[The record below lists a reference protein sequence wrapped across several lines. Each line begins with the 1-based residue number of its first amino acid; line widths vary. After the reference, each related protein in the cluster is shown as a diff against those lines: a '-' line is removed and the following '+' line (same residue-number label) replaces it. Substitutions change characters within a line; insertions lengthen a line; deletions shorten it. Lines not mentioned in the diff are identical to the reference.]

1 MKTKLHHSSKLS
13 VSLPSDLR
21 IWLQNAAAKRRTS
34 VSYLIR
40 EALLPVFQAGQTNS
54 RKA

>member
-13 VSLPSDLR
+13 VSLPPDLTV
-21 IWLQNAAAKRRTS
+21 WLRNAAAKRRTS

-40 EALLPVFQAGQTNS
+40 EALLPLHQASQT
-54 RKA
+54 R